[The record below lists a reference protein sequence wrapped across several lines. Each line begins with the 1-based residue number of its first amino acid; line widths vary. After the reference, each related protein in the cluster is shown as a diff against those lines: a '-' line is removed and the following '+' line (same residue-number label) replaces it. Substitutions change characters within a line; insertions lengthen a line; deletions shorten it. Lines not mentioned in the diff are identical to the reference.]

1 MLLRNQGQNIDLL
14 YNTRETKYK
23 SLETFIEN
31 MEKGLFKPENVKLVR
46 SNLSTDEKK
55 ALKVIKSWDDKL
67 VRVQVKGSIFVIL
80 ENKVY
85 EE

>member
-1 MLLRNQGQNIDLL
+1 MLLRNQSQNIDLL
-14 YNTRETKYK
+14 YNRKETKYK

-31 MEKGLFKPENVKLVR
+31 MEKGLFKPENIKLAR

-55 ALKVIKSWDDKL
+55 ALKVIKLWDDKL

>member
-31 MEKGLFKPENVKLVR
+31 MEKGLFKPENIKLAR

-55 ALKVIKSWDDKL
+55 PLKVIKSWDDKL
-67 VRVQVKGSIFVIL
+67 VRAQVKGSIFVIL

>member
-1 MLLRNQGQNIDLL
+1 
-14 YNTRETKYK
+14 
-23 SLETFIEN
+23 
-31 MEKGLFKPENVKLVR
+31 MEKGLFKPENIKLAR

-55 ALKVIKSWDDKL
+55 ALKVIKLWDDKL

>member
-1 MLLRNQGQNIDLL
+1 MLLRNQSQNIDLL
-14 YNTRETKYK
+14 YNTKETKYK

-31 MEKGLFKPENVKLVR
+31 MEKGLFKPENIKLAR

>member
-31 MEKGLFKPENVKLVR
+31 MEKGLFKPENIKLAG

>member
-1 MLLRNQGQNIDLL
+1 MLSGMKCEKISINLLINFFLKLEKLLNQMLIK
-14 YNTRETKYK
+14 RA
-23 SLETFIEN
+23 
-31 MEKGLFKPENVKLVR
+31 R

>member
-31 MEKGLFKPENVKLVR
+31 MEKGLFKPENIKLAR
-46 SNLSTDEKK
+46 SNHSTDEKK

>member
-31 MEKGLFKPENVKLVR
+31 MEKGLFKSENIKLAR